1 MLVGAPCCR
10 LQSPPFEYVPVVH
23 FCNLAAGV
31 CVVCAD
37 AAVGCDAAAGFVG
50 HDCRQRRERQQ
61 QTGQLSSSCP
71 SKQYTTH
78 EPSEVLSHHNMN
90 GLTHVCSQ
98 NGGGKLGRS
107 LSLCTTAVA
116 PTVLPPADVVQPL
129 TVQCPRACLHCPRA
143 SHVHLGLRTCANVK
157 HIAPFSVLPHWRPT
171 LAVPGVTACQEARVG
186 TPKVCNGARAHPQRA
201 ARLVPCNTGGGGT
214 RQSRRRC
221 CDTCAHLLL

>member
-1 MLVGAPCCR
+1 MLVSAPCCR

-23 FCNLAAGV
+23 FSNLAAGV

-78 EPSEVLSHHNMN
+78 QPSEVLSHHNMN
-90 GLTHVCSQ
+90 SLTHVLA

-116 PTVLPPADVVQPL
+116 PIVLPPADVVQPL

-143 SHVHLGLRTCANVK
+143 SHVHLGLRTRANVK
-157 HIAPFSVLPHWRPT
+157 HIAPTLETHS

-201 ARLVPCNTGGGGT
+201 ARLVPCNTGGGT